1 MNIILADG
9 TTYPVM
15 DGAALSIITVI
26 VDSYADL
33 ETLET
38 ALRKPGNLKTVL
50 FSQGDVDSAAYT
62 NMRLL
67 EPTFT
72 MAKKT
77 GDGKALATFG
87 IREMT
92 AEEIQIEQ
100 MEEAQEEKDEAV
112 LVALAYLSDAE
123 ALTVKSLYPA
133 WESLIGKMVSS
144 GTRFLYGNNLYEV
157 IAPDDLLIQEQYV
170 PGQGTESIYV
180 RIDESHAGT
189 MEDPIP
195 YDGNMVLENGKY
207 YIQDGIIYL
216 CNRNTEIA
224 VYQPLSELVG
234 IYVEVAL

>member
-1 MNIILADG
+1 MKIILADK
-9 TTYPVM
+9 TEYPILS
-15 DGAALSIITVI
+15 GATLSIITAI
-26 VDSYADL
+26 LDNYSAMD
-33 ETLET
+33 TLET
-38 ALRKPGNLKTVL
+38 ALRTPGNLKTVI
-50 FSQGDVDSAAYT
+50 FAEDSQSTGDTYT
-62 NMRLL
+62 EMKLL
-67 EPTFT
+67 DPTYT

-77 GDGKALATFG
+77 GDGKVLATFG

-92 AEEIQIEQ
+92 DQEKEIESLEKYQEEEIGI
-100 MEEAQEEKDEAV
+100 
-112 LVALAYLSDAE
+112 ALSYLSDEE
-123 ALTVKSLYPA
+123 ALTVKKLHPE
-133 WESLIGKMVSS
+133 WNSLIGKTVSS

-224 VYQPLSELVG
+224 VYQQLSELVG
-234 IYVEVAL
+234 IYVEIAL

>member
-1 MNIILADG
+1 MKIILADK
-9 TTYPVM
+9 TEYPIL
-15 DGAALSIITVI
+15 DGATLSIITAVL
-26 VDSYADL
+26 DNYSAMD
-33 ETLET
+33 TLET
-38 ALRKPGNLKTVL
+38 ALRAPGNLKTVI
-50 FSQGDVDSAAYT
+50 FAEDSQSTGDTYT
-62 NMRLL
+62 EMKLL
-67 EPTFT
+67 DPTYT

-77 GDGKALATFG
+77 EDGKVLATFG

-92 AEEIQIEQ
+92 DQEKEIESLKKYQWEEVGI
-100 MEEAQEEKDEAV
+100 
-112 LVALAYLSDAE
+112 ALSCLSDEE
-123 ALTVKSLYPA
+123 ALTVKKLHPE
-133 WESLIGKMVSS
+133 WRSLIGRTVKI
-144 GTRFLYGNNLYEV
+144 GTRFLYEDNLFRTLQ
-157 IAPDDLLIQEQYV
+157 DNLLIQEQWV
-170 PGQGTESIYV
+170 PGVGTESIYV